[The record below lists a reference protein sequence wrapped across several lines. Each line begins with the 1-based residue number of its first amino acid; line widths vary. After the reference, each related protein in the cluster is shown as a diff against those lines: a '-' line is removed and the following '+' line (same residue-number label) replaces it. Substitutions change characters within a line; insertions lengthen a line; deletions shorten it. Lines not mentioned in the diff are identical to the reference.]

1 MRQNMKM
8 RYLQYWVGKRVVDT
22 STTLSVNRIA
32 YFGDEVLSSSNI
44 VIGQRMTIGGSGL
57 GNLVLYFA
65 LSVLSRYLIPSTSVS
80 FFQKQWL

>member
-1 MRQNMKM
+1 MKM